1 MVFGLEVI
9 VGILFCSLVVFFPR
23 ASNPLMILLL
33 LSAISLAIST
43 AILSIFYPWSNLIVS
58 LTAYSGGILIA
69 RTLRTIKAFTVFLL
83 VLSSLDI
90 AQAYF
95 TSGPP
100 PQGMNSY
107 ALYGN
112 IFIANPI
119 NFKLGIIDVLII
131 CAMAEHWKERKRGL
145 LPFLPA
151 FLGLIT
157 ADFFSLISGIEG
169 LPLIPFLALGFFL
182 TSWINS
188 HIKKPINGKEDQGN
202 RFT

>member
-1 MVFGLEVI
+1 
-9 VGILFCSLVVFFPR
+9 
-23 ASNPLMILLL
+23 MILLL

-100 PQGMNSY
+100 PFVPTLSFHSFYVQS
-107 ALYGN
+107 
-112 IFIANPI
+112 
-119 NFKLGIIDVLII
+119 
-131 CAMAEHWKERKRGL
+131 
-145 LPFLPA
+145 
-151 FLGLIT
+151 
-157 ADFFSLISGIEG
+157 
-169 LPLIPFLALGFFL
+169 
-182 TSWINS
+182 
-188 HIKKPINGKEDQGN
+188 
-202 RFT
+202 